1 MTKAAE
7 VDLSRPPAKK
17 ELIGVD
23 VFIHWT
29 ERDPNK
35 LGNALQTLNNE
46 DIALSMISN
55 RGQKV
60 YPDGL
65 PETFCVDHWRCR
77 FMAPTKG
84 QVITHEQIVG
94 LLGRVAAAGYD
105 FIKTEHLYL
114 FDGVEGFTRGQG
126 E

>member
-1 MTKAAE
+1 
-7 VDLSRPPAKK
+7 
-17 ELIGVD
+17 
-23 VFIHWT
+23 
-29 ERDPNK
+29 
-35 LGNALQTLNNE
+35 
-46 DIALSMISN
+46 MISN

-77 FMAPTKG
+77 FMSPDKTP
-84 QVITHEQIVG
+84 ITHQQVLS
-94 LLGRVAAAGYD
+94 LLGRFAAAGYD
-105 FIKTEHLYL
+105 FVKTEHLYL